1 MASRKNP
8 PPPSPLADLQ
18 GTILTAGPVLT
29 SPPAA
34 PLEASNELF
43 LNRDL
48 SWLRFN
54 ERVLQEALDPRTP
67 LLERVKFFQI
77 FTTNLDEFF
86 MKRVGGLKRQLALGI
101 KEGVDPGFSSEGL
114 LHDIRRQ
121 VQPILQ
127 ARNAAWVQDI
137 SPALEREGILLLK
150 WNDLSANEKS
160 SIGGYFEKNL
170 FPILTPLAVDP
181 GHPFPFISNLSTSL
195 GVLLRNPRTEHS
207 DEFAYATESLFARVK
222 IPSSF
227 ASWLK
232 LPSSSGSED
241 RLISM
246 REVIAHHAD
255 RLFPGMEIL
264 GSLIFRITRNA
275 DVERDEE
282 DAEDL
287 LEMVTEELRERRF
300 AKVVRLEHSASPNL
314 ALRDFLRTEMEL
326 SETDTYEQEFTD
338 VDFSQLEPIWSLN
351 RRKHRYRPWN
361 PITPEPLLDE
371 DTSIFGLIRDQ
382 DLLVHHPY
390 ESFHQTVERF
400 VRTAVNDPKVQAIKM
415 VLYRTGSDSPFI
427 PLLIRAAENGKQVV
441 CLVELK
447 ARFDEARNIQVARM
461 LEKAGVHVVYGI
473 VGLKTHC
480 KTTLVVRQEGDEV
493 RSYAHIGTGNYHAG
507 TSRLYTDLGLFTSKP
522 EFTQDVVQ
530 LFHYLTGRSL
540 NRSYN
545 KLIVAPLLM
554 KQRFLELIRFEADQ
568 ARAGKPAR
576 IIGKMNQLE
585 DPEIIRELYAASQA
599 GVRIDLIVRGFCC
612 LRPQIPGLSENI
624 WVSCVIGRFLEH
636 SRIFLFQ
643 HGTSSP
649 DQGQMY
655 IGSADWMSRNLN
667 WRVEAV
673 CPIEDKAHKQRLWD
687 LLQMLLADRRQAW
700 DLRGDGTYVQRQP
713 QNEAEQEGTHDRLM
727 RLYESSHQL
736 GHA

>member
-1 MASRKNP
+1 MIAMASRKNP
-8 PPPSPLADLQ
+8 PSPSQRAESIVAPSVFTTPLAQ
-18 GTILTAGPVLT
+18 
-29 SPPAA
+29 PAA
-34 PLEASNELF
+34 TPDASAEHF

-101 KEGVDPGFSSEGL
+101 REGVDPGFSSENL
-114 LHDIRRQ
+114 LQNIRRQ
-121 VQPILQ
+121 VQPTLQ

-137 SPALEREGILLLK
+137 APALQNEGILLLG
-150 WNDLSANEKS
+150 WGDLSASEQSGVEN
-160 SIGGYFEKNL
+160 YFEKNL

-195 GVLLRNPRTEHS
+195 GVLLRNPRDQHS
-207 DEFAYATESLFARVK
+207 DEFTYANESLFARVK

-227 ASWLK
+227 PSWLR
-232 LPSSSGSED
+232 LSPAGSTEE
-241 RLISM
+241 RFISM
-246 REVIAHHAD
+246 REVISRFAE

-264 GSLIFRITRNA
+264 DSLVFRITRNA
-275 DVERDEE
+275 DIERDEE

-300 AKVVRLEHSASPNL
+300 AKVVRLEHSARPNI
-314 ALRDFLRTEMEL
+314 ALRDFLRSEMEL
-326 SETDTYEQEFTD
+326 IDSDFYEQEYTD
-338 VDFSQLEPIWSLN
+338 VDFSQLEPIWSVN
-351 RRKHRYRPWN
+351 RRKLRYRPWT
-361 PITPEPLLDE
+361 PVTPEPLQDE
-371 DTSIFGLIRDQ
+371 DASIFSLIREQ
-382 DLLVHHPY
+382 DLLVHHPF

-400 VRTAVNDPKVQAIKM
+400 VRSAVNDPKVQAIKM

-480 KTTLVVRQEGDEV
+480 KTTLIVRQEGDEV

-507 TSRLYTDLGLFTSKP
+507 NARLYTDLGLFTAKP

-545 KLIVAPLLM
+545 KLIVAPLSM
-554 KQRFLELIRFEADQ
+554 KQKFVELIRFEAEQ
-568 ARAGKPAR
+568 ARAGKPGR
-576 IIGKMNQLE
+576 IIAKMNQLE
-585 DPEIIRELYAASQA
+585 DSEIIRELYAASQA

-612 LRPQIPGLSENI
+612 LRPQVPGLSENI
-624 WVSCVIGRFLEH
+624 WVSSVIGRFLEH

-643 HGTSSP
+643 HGASTP
-649 DQGQMY
+649 EQGQIY

-673 CPIEDKAHKQRLWD
+673 CPIEDKSHKKRLWE
-687 LLQMLLADRRQAW
+687 LLQMMLSDRRQAW
-700 DLRGDGTYVQRQP
+700 DLKSDGVYNQRRP
-713 QNEAEQEGTHDRLM
+713 LNAPEEMGTHDRLM
-727 RLYESSHQL
+727 KLYEASPVT
-736 GHA
+736 